1 MSLWVGKC
9 DILISKG
16 EYNMLTFFGMAGI
29 ISFLFGAG
37 LILFIIIWF
46 AKHFSKGFSDK
57 RKEINDKKN
66 M

>member
-1 MSLWVGKC
+1 
-9 DILISKG
+9 
-16 EYNMLTFFGMAGI
+16 MLTFLGMAGI

-46 AKHFSKGFSDK
+46 AKHFGKGFSDK